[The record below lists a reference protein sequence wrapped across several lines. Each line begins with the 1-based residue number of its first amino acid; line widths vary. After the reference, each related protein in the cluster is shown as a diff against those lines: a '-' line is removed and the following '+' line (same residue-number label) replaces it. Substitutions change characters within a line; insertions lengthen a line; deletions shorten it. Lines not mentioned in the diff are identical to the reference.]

1 MVEKEIHVGMPPP
14 NCKMPPKFLFLEPS
28 IKCLLQIL
36 GIHEFQN
43 SKQRKKHNQSMLNS
57 FQENAAPE
65 LFPGKVAAPVSSL
78 KIKFKEKIQDLF
90 CAEGWKIL
98 VI

>member
-1 MVEKEIHVGMPPP
+1 
-14 NCKMPPKFLFLEPS
+14 
-28 IKCLLQIL
+28 
-36 GIHEFQN
+36 
-43 SKQRKKHNQSMLNS
+43 MLNS